1 MTTRTL
7 FAAAVLSLA
16 AASAGAQESFP
27 SHAITM
33 VVPFPPG
40 GVADTTGR
48 PTAAAMEKVLKQPI
62 AVTNRPGAGGAVG
75 NAAVANAKPDGYTI
89 LMALSSISVIPAAD
103 ELFDRKP
110 AYALSQ
116 FAPIALISA
125 DPTFLTVRTESPW
138 KTAKDFIAE
147 AKKRPGQLS
156 FSSSGVYGALHMP
169 MEMFMHAAGIKMRH
183 VPTTGGGP
191 ALNALLGGHV
201 DVTAG
206 GPAAISGHV
215 QGGKLRPLA
224 SWGTKRHPAYPDV
237 PTFKELGYDVEYYI
251 WAGLFAPAGTPDN
264 VMQVLRGAV
273 GKAVQDP
280 DFKTQMQKV
289 NSPIVYMDAPD
300 FRKYWEADAKR
311 LAAAVKVVGRV
322 ETKPA
327 PKADAK
333 K

>member
-1 MTTRTL
+1 MKSQ
-7 FAAAVLSLA
+7 VLLA
-16 AASAGAQESFP
+16 ATLLVPMAVPAVAQDVFP
-27 SHAITM
+27 SHTVTM
-33 VVPFPPG
+33 IVPFPPG

-103 ELFDRKP
+103 LLFDRKP
-110 AYALSQ
+110 AYALNQ

-138 KTAKDFIAE
+138 KTAKEFIAE
-147 AKKRPGQLS
+147 AKQKPGQLS

-215 QGGKLRPLA
+215 KAGKLRPLA
-224 SWGTKRHPAYPDV
+224 GWGTKRHPSYPDV

-251 WAGLFAPAGTPDN
+251 WAGMFAPAGTPEP
-264 VMQVLRGAV
+264 VMKVLREAAR
-273 GKAVQDP
+273 KAVADP
-280 DFKTQMQKV
+280 DFKGQMEKI
-289 NSPIVYMDAPD
+289 NSPIVYMDAPE

-311 LAAAVKVVGRV
+311 LAGLVKVVGKV
-322 ETKPA
+322 EIKPA
-327 PKADAK
+327 PKK
-333 K
+333 